1 MLRAM
6 VVGPRADCFDPT
18 VSGGALLDGGIERH
32 GHRTACGKSCAVTS
46 AARGIGRGIAIRLA
60 AAGAHVAV
68 VDLDVDGAQQVV
80 DEMGEAMLR
89 TSFSQILNSSRDFST
104 AITDAGGRLVA
115 QAEYIPV
122 HVGAMPASV
131 LATLEACG
139 DDIHPGDVFLL
150 HDPYFG
156 RSQLPDLTAC
166 LPVFVG
172 ERLLCWALNRAHY
185 SDHRWRDPRCVPRV
199 GHRDLAGG
207 AAGVAPIEETIRIAA
222 GSVLSGPAG
231 GVVGGL
237 TAHPREAG
245 PTRLAAGVR
254 SRAPASGVR
263 GTAVWPIRP
272 QRA

>member
-1 MLRAM
+1 MATGRLA
-6 VVGPRADCFDPT
+6 
-18 VSGGALLDGGIERH
+18 
-32 GHRTACGKSCAVTS
+32 GKSCAVTS

-131 LATLEACG
+131 LATLEAFG
-139 DDIHPGDVFLL
+139 DAIHPGDVFLL

-156 RSQLPDLTAC
+156 GSQLPDLTAC

-172 ERLLCWALNRAHY
+172 ERLLFWALNRAHY

-199 GHRDLAGG
+199 GHRDLAG
-207 AAGVAPIEETIRIAA
+207 ALR
-222 GSVLSGPAG
+222 GSP
-231 GVVGGL
+231 
-237 TAHPREAG
+237 
-245 PTRLAAGVR
+245 R
-254 SRAPASGVR
+254 SRRRSGSRPARSSPARPGVS
-263 GTAVWPIRP
+263 PIRLRRIRGKPARPGSP
-272 QRA
+272 QA